1 MAAKSQPMTTYGRG
15 KRERGGRERGRER
28 GRQAGL
34 QWEKADKD
42 SYSSHISLPMLQ

>member
-15 KRERGGRERGRER
+15 KRER

>member
-1 MAAKSQPMTTYGRG
+1 MEEEKE
-15 KRERGGRERGRER
+15 REGEGREG